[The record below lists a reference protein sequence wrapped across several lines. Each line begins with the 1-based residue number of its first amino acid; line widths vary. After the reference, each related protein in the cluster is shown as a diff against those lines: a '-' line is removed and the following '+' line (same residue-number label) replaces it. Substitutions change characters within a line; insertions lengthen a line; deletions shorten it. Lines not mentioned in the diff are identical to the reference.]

1 MFQVNGGKMTSRTA
15 LVTGASAGLGV
26 EFAKL
31 LAQDGHDLVLT
42 ARNQDRLQQ
51 LADELQRQHGVCV
64 KVFARDLS
72 QPGAAPALVEALT
85 AAGLTI
91 DLLINNAGCGLNGKY
106 HENPAEQEF
115 ALLQLNVVALAQL
128 TRLLLPGMV
137 ARGWG
142 RILNVASTA
151 AFQPGPHMAGY
162 FASKAYV
169 LSLSEA
175 LAYELKDTDVRVT
188 VLCPG
193 PTQTEFTERAGIK
206 ESLLF
211 KLSAQSAETVAEIG
225 YQALLKGETIVI
237 PGLHN
242 WALAQSIRFTPRRMA
257 RTLASWLVQSRI
269 G

>member
-1 MFQVNGGKMTSRTA
+1 MTSRNA

-31 LAQDGHDLVLT
+31 LAQDGHNLVLT
-42 ARNQDRLQQ
+42 ARNQDRLQR
-51 LADELQRQHGVCV
+51 LADELQQEHSIRAQ
-64 KVFARDLS
+64 VFARDLS
-72 QPGAAPALVEALT
+72 QPGAAPALVEALDQ
-85 AAGLTI
+85 AGLTI
-91 DLLINNAGCGLNGKY
+91 DILVNNAGFGHSGKY

-115 ALLQLNVVALAQL
+115 ALLQVNVVALAQL

-142 RILNVASTA
+142 RVLNVASTA

-169 LSLSEA
+169 LSLSES
-175 LAYELKDTDVRVT
+175 LAYELKDTGVSVT

-211 KLSAQSAETVAEIG
+211 RLSAQSAEKVAEIG
-225 YQALLKGETIVI
+225 YQAMLKGEAVVI

-242 WALAQSIRFTPRRMA
+242 WALAQSMRFVPRGVA
-257 RTLASWLVQSRI
+257 RAVASWLVK
-269 G
+269 

>member
-1 MFQVNGGKMTSRTA
+1 VALGGIRW
-15 LVTGASAGLGV
+15 
-26 EFAKL
+26 
-31 LAQDGHDLVLT
+31 
-42 ARNQDRLQQ
+42 Q
-51 LADELQRQHGVCV
+51 L
-64 KVFARDLS
+64 
-72 QPGAAPALVEALT
+72 
-85 AAGLTI
+85 
-91 DLLINNAGCGLNGKY
+91 LLINNAGFGLNGKY

-115 ALLQLNVVALAQL
+115 ALLQLNVVTLAQL

-175 LAYELKDTDVRVT
+175 LAYELKDTGVSVT

-193 PTQTEFTERAGIK
+193 PTQTEFVERAGIG

-211 KLSAQSAETVAEIG
+211 KLSKQSAEKVANIG
-225 YQALLKGETIVI
+225 YKAMLNGETLVI
-237 PGLHN
+237 SGLHN
-242 WALAQSIRFTPRRMA
+242 WALAQSMRFVPRSVA
-257 RTLASWLVQSRI
+257 RAVASWLVK
-269 G
+269 